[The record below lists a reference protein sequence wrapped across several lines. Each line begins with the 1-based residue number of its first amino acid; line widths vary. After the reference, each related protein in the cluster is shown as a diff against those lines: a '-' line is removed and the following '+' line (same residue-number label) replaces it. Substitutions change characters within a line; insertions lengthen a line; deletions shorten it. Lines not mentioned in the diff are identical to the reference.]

1 MRLAAGTRC
10 WHTPL
15 RVMLVNGNFE
25 DGTVGGTQ
33 TFTRNLAHALVD
45 DGHTVAVLC
54 QGERDHEE
62 RIGGLQVF
70 RVRPPSLRL
79 AGDRRW
85 AYLVNQSLAIQNP
98 AVAPKVA
105 RALHEFRPDVC
116 HVHML
121 RRLTPAVLGPLRR
134 HRRTAVVQTVH
145 EPFSLWNF
153 NAFQREDSPDKLYT
167 KRPPAVSLFTW
178 YHRRLSATVDHVCA
192 PSNSAL
198 APYLA
203 DGYFE
208 AVPRTIIA
216 NSVPFEWGDPL
227 LAAMQ
232 RLSSRAAGDARTR
245 FVFIGRLDH
254 YKGVRT
260 LLDAFGF
267 LDEPAARLD
276 IAGEGVLAH
285 EVAQHARR
293 DPRIAFHG
301 AVEGE
306 QRRQL
311 LRDVDVLVCPST
323 WAEPFGL
330 VVLEAY
336 AAGLPVIV
344 ARSGALPEL
353 VGDGETGLIVEA
365 ASANALAAAMRRLL
379 NPAGRHRMSLRAA
392 TRSWSFRPEKFLTD
406 QLAVYHH
413 ALAAIASP
421 HEGTHLWSRPTETSR
436 R

>member
-1 MRLAAGTRC
+1 MSLRAGTRPC
-10 WHTPL
+10 EGPL

-33 TFTRNLAHALVD
+33 TFTRNLANALVEH
-45 DGHTVAVLC
+45 GHTVAVLC
-54 QGERDHEE
+54 QGERDDEE
-62 RIGGLQVF
+62 RIGDLRVF
-70 RVRPPSLRL
+70 RIRPPSLHL
-79 AGDRRW
+79 TGDPHW

-105 RALHEFRPDVC
+105 SALEQFRADVC
-116 HVHML
+116 HVQML
-121 RRLTPAVLGPLRR
+121 RRLTPAVLGVLRR
-134 HRRTAVVQTVH
+134 RRRTAVVQTVH

-153 NAFQREDSPDKLYT
+153 NAFQREDSPGKLYT
-167 KRPPAVSLFTW
+167 KRPALVSLFKW
-178 YHRRLSATVDHVCA
+178 HHRRLSATVDHVCA

-203 DGYFE
+203 DGYFQG
-208 AVPRTIIA
+208 VPRTIVT
-216 NSVPFEWGDPL
+216 NSVPFEWGDPA
-227 LAAMQ
+227 LAATQ
-232 RLSSRAAGDARTR
+232 RQSHRATGDACTR
-245 FVFIGRLDH
+245 FVFVGRLDH

-260 LLDAFGF
+260 LLDAFAA

-276 IAGEGVLAH
+276 IAGEGVLAD
-285 EVAQHARR
+285 EVTQCASRDSRITFHA
-293 DPRIAFHG
+293 
-301 AVEGE
+301 AVAGE

-311 LRDVDVLVCPST
+311 LRGADVLVCPST

-365 ASANALAAAMRRLL
+365 GAPGALATAMRRLL
-379 NPAGRHRMSLRAA
+379 NPVERHQLGMSAA
-392 TRSWSFRPEKFLTD
+392 THSWPFRQEKFLTD
-406 QLAVYHH
+406 QLAVYRH
-413 ALAAIASP
+413 ALADVTSTREGIYPWSKPTDAS
-421 HEGTHLWSRPTETSR
+421 HR
-436 R
+436 